1 MMKLSDNAEKEL
13 ISLAKSGALRNDMEQ
28 MRSHWQNPFLKDG
41 VVDVDGYIEFV
52 TRFNEFINHRPKP
65 FKPMIDRV
73 MKL

>member
-1 MMKLSDNAEKEL
+1 MKLSEKTEKEL
-13 ISLAKSGALRNDMEQ
+13 LSFAKSGTLRNDMEQ

-41 VVDVDGYIEFV
+41 IVDVDGYIEFV

-65 FKPMIDRV
+65 FKPMIDKV

>member
-1 MMKLSDNAEKEL
+1 MKLSEKTEKEL
-13 ISLAKSGALRNDMEQ
+13 LSFAKSGTLRNDMEQ

-41 VVDVDGYIEFV
+41 IVDVDGYIEFV

-65 FKPMIDRV
+65 FKPIIDKV